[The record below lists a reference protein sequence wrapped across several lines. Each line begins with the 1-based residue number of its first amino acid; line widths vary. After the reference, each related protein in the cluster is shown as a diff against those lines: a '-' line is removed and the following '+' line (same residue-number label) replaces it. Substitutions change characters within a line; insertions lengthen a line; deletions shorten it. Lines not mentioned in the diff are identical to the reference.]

1 MSHKREQLASVLR
14 RAVQQVLDR
23 GFADPRIT
31 GLITITGVAVGH
43 DLREA
48 TISVSVM
55 PDEAEALTMHGLRD
69 AARHVR
75 HQVSDLVD
83 TARVPDLRFKLDRS
97 LKDQAAVLSAINKA
111 SAELAAKQDRAT
123 HQASEDAT

>member
-1 MSHKREQLASVLR
+1 MSHKREQLASILR

-31 GLITITGVAVGH
+31 GLITITDITVSQ

-48 TISVSVM
+48 TIRVSIM
-55 PDEAEALTMHGLRD
+55 PEEAEQLTMHGLRD

-83 TARVPDLRFKLDRS
+83 TPRVPDLRFKLDRS
-97 LKDQAAVLSAINKA
+97 LKEQAAVISAINRA
-111 SAELAAKQDRAT
+111 SEQLAAKKPPADTQS
-123 HQASEDAT
+123 SEDPT